1 MGIFPVS
8 IGISLRSIRVHGQAH
23 NRFQARSERQLT
35 YGFCLH
41 ILFILGFNISHYRF
55 NPKNDENNILQNVRR
70 LKYLTPLLFLLILS
84 GCDSGGSND
93 DSDELS
99 ASSLIGT
106 YDLLSMTDI
115 SGDWSSVPGQQIT
128 AGEDFDVEFPADDG
142 TMLTVTFNIDA
153 VLTLQASQFS
163 ISFTSS
169 ATFPDNQTQ
178 SETETSTGT
187 WTLNGNTITI
197 TENDEPSESIALTVD
212 GDQLTL
218 NDPEVKMVF
227 QKR

>member
-1 MGIFPVS
+1 M
-8 IGISLRSIRVHGQAH
+8 LAH
-23 NRFQARSERQLT
+23 FL
-35 YGFCLH
+35 
-41 ILFILGFNISHYRF
+41 ILEFNISHYRF

>member
-1 MGIFPVS
+1 M
-8 IGISLRSIRVHGQAH
+8 
-23 NRFQARSERQLT
+23 
-35 YGFCLH
+35 H

-169 ATFPDNQTQ
+169 ATFPDIETQ

-197 TENDEPSESIALTVD
+197 TENDKPSESIALTVD

>member
-1 MGIFPVS
+1 
-8 IGISLRSIRVHGQAH
+8 
-23 NRFQARSERQLT
+23 
-35 YGFCLH
+35 
-41 ILFILGFNISHYRF
+41 
-55 NPKNDENNILQNVRR
+55 
-70 LKYLTPLLFLLILS
+70 
-84 GCDSGGSND
+84 
-93 DSDELS
+93 
-99 ASSLIGT
+99 
-106 YDLLSMTDI
+106 MTDI

-197 TENDEPSESIALTVD
+197 TENDKPSESIALTVD